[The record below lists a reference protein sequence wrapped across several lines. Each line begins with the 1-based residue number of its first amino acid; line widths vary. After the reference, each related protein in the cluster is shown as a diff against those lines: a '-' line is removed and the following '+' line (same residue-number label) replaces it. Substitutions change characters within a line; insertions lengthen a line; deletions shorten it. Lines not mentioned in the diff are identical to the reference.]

1 MRSRCFI
8 ALLSCQLLAPL
19 QAAEP
24 AAPLTIGETFTLQS
38 KALGETRRINVVFRP

>member
-24 AAPLTIGETFTLQS
+24 AAPLTIGETVTLQS
-38 KALGETRRINVVFRP
+38 KTLGETRRINVVFRP